1 MENNL
6 AAQNFP
12 SGKKVLIAMLQLH
25 KSSGSARTAY
35 ENIRYFKSRGY
46 EVHVVSMTMD
56 KELLKSM
63 GAIPH
68 KTFPWIKST
77 GFTRRRW
84 YDWQVQRLRK
94 KLSPDLTV
102 GHGDISDQDVL
113 TLHNCVFLASE
124 LIHNKILPKDHE
136 MALTHGP
143 LLKEMGFRKMIANSE
158 LMKKDTIERFHVP
171 EGDIHVVYPAL
182 DTKVFQPKSNK
193 IELRTRFR
201 FPDKVIV
208 SLVTSGNFQKRGL
221 DLYSAAIELLSPE
234 CRDKASFRVVG
245 KDEKEQYSGRG
256 IIFDPGLSD
265 IESYF
270 NAIDIFVLPARIE
283 EFGRVVLEAMGCGIP
298 VITTDKVGAGELLEA
313 EAREFV
319 IPSQNVKALSEALT
333 KLINEPALRKK
344 LGELNVRL
352 AQQQAEETL
361 GQRFDRVFLENKK

>member
-1 MENNL
+1 
-6 AAQNFP
+6 
-12 SGKKVLIAMLQLH
+12 MLQLH

-46 EVHVVSMTMD
+46 EVHVAAMTMD
-56 KELLKSM
+56 KELLSSM
-63 GAIPH
+63 GVIPH
-68 KTFPWIKST
+68 KMFPWIKST

-94 KLSPDLTV
+94 KLSPDITV

-124 LIHNKILPKDHE
+124 LIHNKTLSKDHE
-136 MALTHGP
+136 MARTHNP
-143 LLKEMGFRKMIANSE
+143 LLREMGFTKMIANSE
-158 LMKKDTIERFHVP
+158 LMKKDTVERFHVP
-171 EGDIHVVYPAL
+171 PENIHVVYPAL
-182 DTKVFQPKSNK
+182 DTKIFRPLTNK
-193 IELRTRFR
+193 DELRTRFG

-221 DLYSAAIELLSPE
+221 DLFISAIEQLSADI
-234 CRDKASFRVVG
+234 RDKASFRVVG
-245 KDEKEQYSGRG
+245 KDEKGQYSGRG

-283 EFGRVVLEAMGCGIP
+283 EFGRVVLEAMGCGVP

-313 EAREFV
+313 DAREFV

-333 KLINEPALRKK
+333 KLITEPNLRQK

>member
-1 MENNL
+1 MENNP
-6 AAQNFP
+6 ADKNFP
-12 SGKKVLIAMLQLH
+12 TGKKVLIAMLQLH

-35 ENIRYFKSRGY
+35 ENMRYFKSHGF
-46 EVHVVSMTMD
+46 EVHVAAMTMD
-56 KELLKSM
+56 KELLQSM
-63 GAIPH
+63 GVITH
-68 KTFPWIKST
+68 KMLPWIKST

-84 YDWQVQRLRK
+84 YNWQVQRLRK
-94 KLSPDLTV
+94 KLSPDITV

-124 LIHNKILPKDHE
+124 LIHNKLLPKDHE
-136 MALTHGP
+136 MALTHNP
-143 LLKEMGFRKMIANSE
+143 LLREMGFSKMIANSE
-158 LMKKDTIERFHVP
+158 LMKKDTVERFHVP
-171 EGDIHVVYPAL
+171 PEIIHVVYPAL
-182 DTKVFQPKSNK
+182 DTKIFRPLPKKS
-193 IELRTRFR
+193 ELRTRFG

-221 DLYSAAIELLSPE
+221 DLFISAIEQLSADI
-234 CRDKASFRVVG
+234 RDKASFRVVG
-245 KDEKEQYSGRG
+245 KDEKGQYSGRG

-283 EFGRVVLEAMGCGIP
+283 EFGRVVLEAMGCGVP

-313 EAREFV
+313 DAREFV
-319 IPSQNVKALSEALT
+319 IPSQNVTALSEALT
-333 KLINEPALRKK
+333 KLITDPALRKK